1 MTELPIVDVCLLD
14 VRRSTSGGASVPCS
28 RVQ

>member
-1 MTELPIVDVCLLD
+1 MTELRVVDVCLLA
-14 VRRSTSGGASVPCS
+14 VCRSTSGGASESCS